1 MTLLE
6 RRETGSVPS
15 RRQLTALLP
24 HVFVSWALCTATM
37 MIGLAV
43 ASEETALVVHA
54 IGAPMFSGVVSWNYY
69 RRFFYTTPLQTAT
82 AFVSFVIVVDFFLVA
97 LVINQSLEMFASLLG
112 TWIPFV
118 LIFASVY
125 LVGGWMK
132 RSQGGAPQHG

>member
-6 RRETGSVPS
+6 RRETSSIPS
-15 RRQLTALLP
+15 RRQLTALLA

-54 IGAPMFSGVVSWNYY
+54 IGAPIFSGVVSWNYY
-69 RRFFYTTPLQTAT
+69 RRFFHTTPLQTAT

-112 TWIPFV
+112 TWIPFI

-125 LVGGWMK
+125 LVGEWMK
-132 RSQGGAPQHG
+132 RSHGGAPQHG